1 MSLRWLQQAPG
12 ADIVPMYF
20 TEPEKILNTFMEI
33 EENNLFLIQ
42 NCQETEESLEELKS
56 KFNTQAPVRFRHP
69 RSAPN

>member
-1 MSLRWLQQAPG
+1 MF
-12 ADIVPMYF
+12 F

-56 KFNTQAPVRFRHP
+56 KFNDQG
-69 RSAPN
+69 SL